1 MQPNK
6 IGPGPIVSANQ
17 FSVTKRLDKAGE
29 FAFAMPGSDEKAS
42 YIQAKR
48 GISINAIPGNP
59 TNGSV
64 LTYIGGGIID
74 SISKKPGDDGT
85 VTLAVSGS
93 DPLRLLTRR
102 TIVGAFQNHDA
113 VDALATLAANYAP
126 GWTFN
131 PDPLWIISP
140 VTIYMSF
147 SGETVLAC
155 VIKIAEKL
163 GAHVY
168 LSGRR
173 TLQCQVT
180 PDDSGIRAIQMA
192 GSPATETCAIMDLE
206 EVSDSYDLVTRI
218 IPYGAGQGNAR
229 LTLAASNATPPAGYT
244 LSTAQNYLSNNAAET
259 EYGIAEQRVEFK
271 DIAPLSNTDADMQAA
286 ANSLYESAKIWLDLN
301 TVPHKAYRLKIAGCN
316 QVLRPMQ
323 TIRVVYRGDNLELND
338 DLLILESTVRGDTNE
353 VYTTDLVVSNLAR
366 WPASDAGAVVDT
378 VKQSNTFIA
387 HPQLNANAYTT
398 GYTKTVDDTYN
409 ATFRFRFGNE
419 VTTLSQVLFEF
430 QILPLESTLKSVG
443 NDDVHAS
450 GDLPNHQH
458 TLDIG
463 GHTHTVPNHTHR
475 ITVNEVPS
483 AWGPL
488 GLAAPSG
495 GASFMVH
502 TVTSGGQI
510 DVFTD
515 ASSGGTTA
523 ENSTDTATT
532 SGDVDGTVDIS
543 LDLSG
548 AITPVYGIFRQV
560 AEKTFGIDDL
570 EYSVNGGAW
579 IALNTAIVVDT
590 GWYQLDITA
599 LVMNSTTF
607 RPLLTSNHLDIR
619 KAAAAAA
626 KTATIDA
633 LLSVRNTIQAVAY
646 T

>member
-6 IGPGPIVSANQ
+6 IGPGPIVSASQ

-131 PDPLWIISP
+131 PDPLWVISP

-173 TLQCQVT
+173 TLQCQIT

-192 GSPATETCAIMDLE
+192 GSPAAETCAIMDLE
-206 EVSDSYDLVTRI
+206 EVSDSYDLVTRV

-323 TIRVVYRGDNLELND
+323 TIKVVYRGDNLDLND

-409 ATFRFRFGNE
+409 ATFRFRFGSE

-430 QILPLESTLKSVG
+430 QILPLESTTKTIGGTVEGTVDLPDHQHSI
-443 NDDVHAS
+443 DLPDHTHDVPDHQHNMQFPPAS
-450 GDLPNHQH
+450 GGYPVE
-458 TLDIG
+458 IF
-463 GHTHTVPNHTHR
+463 
-475 ITVNEVPS
+475 
-483 AWGPL
+483 
-488 GLAAPSG
+488 SG
-495 GASFMVH
+495 GGSPDFGSIGAVGAPHDIFVN
-502 TVTSGGQI
+502 TNA
-510 DVFTD
+510 D
-515 ASSGGTTA
+515 SGGTT
-523 ENSTDTATT
+523 S
-532 SGDVDGTVDIS
+532 SSDGGQTIS
-543 LDLSG
+543 SVNDGGSAGVALDLSG
-548 AITPVYGIFRQV
+548 ALTLQYGIFR
-560 AEKTFGIDDL
+560 ESGGNTFGINDL

-579 IALNTAIVVDT
+579 IALNTAITVDT

>member
-6 IGPGPIVSANQ
+6 IGPGPISSASQ

-173 TLQCQVT
+173 TLQCQIT

-192 GSPATETCAIMDLE
+192 GSPAAETCAIMDLE

-244 LSTAQNYLSNNAAET
+244 LSTAQNYLSNDAAET

-301 TVPHKAYRLKIAGCN
+301 TTPHKAYRLKIAGCN

-323 TIRVVYRGDNLELND
+323 TIKVVYRGDNLELND

-398 GYTKTVDDTYN
+398 GYTKTVDASFN

-419 VTTLSQVLFEF
+419 VTQLQQVLFEF
-430 QILPLESTLKSVG
+430 QILPLESTAKTLGGS
-443 NDDVHAS
+443 AS
-450 GDLPNHQH
+450 GSATLPAHKH
-458 TLDIG
+458 TVHIDD
-463 GHTHTVPNHTHR
+463 HTHNVRLT
-475 ITVNEVPS
+475 
-483 AWGPL
+483 
-488 GLAAPSG
+488 
-495 GASFMVH
+495 GAGSPTGSHPFATLVYFDP
-502 TVTSGGQI
+502 TDSELYFTAGDGDAGTS
-510 DVFTD
+510 
-515 ASSGGTTA
+515 
-523 ENSTDTATT
+523 T
-532 SGDVDGTVDIS
+532 SGDGGAQTPTSDDPPTNIPITINIS
-543 LDLSG
+543 NALSL
-548 AITPVYGIFRQV
+548 VHGIFR
-560 AEKTFGIDDL
+560 ADPADTFGINDL

-579 IALNTAIVVDT
+579 IALNTAITVDT

-599 LVMNSTTF
+599 LVQNSTTF

-619 KAAAAAA
+619 KAAAAAS
-626 KTATIDA
+626 KTANIDA
-633 LLSVRNTIQAVAY
+633 LLSVRNTIQAINYV
-646 T
+646 